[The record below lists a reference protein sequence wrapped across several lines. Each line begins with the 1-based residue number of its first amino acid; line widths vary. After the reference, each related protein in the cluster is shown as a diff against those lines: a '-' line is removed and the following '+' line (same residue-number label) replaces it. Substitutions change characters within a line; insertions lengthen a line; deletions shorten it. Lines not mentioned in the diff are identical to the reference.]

1 MIDLLSQYSISEI
14 LIFIVILAL
23 AFKGVVSFFD
33 WLSQRME
40 KHYFNKQEKKEDE
53 DMQNEKINSVLASQQ
68 AMLEEINQIKSTLN
82 LLVESDRDSIKSFI
96 TKEYKQ
102 YVGEQGWIDEY
113 SLEILEKRFHTYE
126 LEGGNSFIL
135 QLMSEIRALPH
146 KPNSN

>member
-40 KHYFNKQEKKEDE
+40 KHYFNKQEKKEGE
-53 DMQNEKINSVLASQQ
+53 DIQNEKINSVLASQQ

-102 YVGEQGWIDEY
+102 YVEEQGWIDEY

-146 KPNSN
+146 KPNHG

>member
-40 KHYFNKQEKKEDE
+40 KHYFNKQEKKEGE

-146 KPNSN
+146 KPDHN

>member
-33 WLSQRME
+33 WLSQRVE
-40 KHYFNKQEKKEDE
+40 KHYFHKQEKKEGE
-53 DMQNEKINSVLASQQ
+53 DIQNEKINSVLASQQ

-102 YVGEQGWIDEY
+102 YVEEQGWIDEY

-146 KPNSN
+146 KPNHN

>member
-33 WLSQRME
+33 WLSQRVE

-53 DMQNEKINSVLASQQ
+53 DIQNEKINSVLASQQ
-68 AMLEEINQIKSTLN
+68 ALLEEINQIKSTLN

-146 KPNSN
+146 KPNHS

>member
-40 KHYFNKQEKKEDE
+40 KHYFNKQEKKEGE
-53 DMQNEKINSVLASQQ
+53 DIQNEKINSVLASQQ

-102 YVGEQGWIDEY
+102 YVEEQGWIDEY

-146 KPNSN
+146 KPNHS